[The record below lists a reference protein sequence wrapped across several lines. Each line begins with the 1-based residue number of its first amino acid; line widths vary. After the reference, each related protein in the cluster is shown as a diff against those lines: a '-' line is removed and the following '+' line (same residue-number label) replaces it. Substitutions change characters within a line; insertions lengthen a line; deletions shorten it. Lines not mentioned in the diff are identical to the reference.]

1 LNSIDLASLPVR
13 YLRKGTTVYR
23 SHSVSAS
30 PLTTAQ
36 HQRGPFDL
44 AAPRITAYLATEA
57 GAAITE
63 LLGPIAGRAR
73 AVTEE
78 QARRFVVTS
87 MVIRRPFKLASVD
100 HAKARKAGLDLPKHK
115 GLPAFAVTRT
125 LAARLD
131 AAGFDGVF
139 YSSPFVDHERVTLIA
154 LFDAPANAK
163 PVLEVTSGR
172 MPGIHAAL
180 EAGFTVVTAHTRA
193 HLDLI

>member
-1 LNSIDLASLPVR
+1 MNSIDLASLPVR

-100 HAKARKAGLDLPKHK
+100 HAKARKAGLDLPEHK

-139 YSSPFVDHERVTLIA
+139 YSSPFVDHERVTLMA
-154 LFDAPANAK
+154 LFDDPSVSK
-163 PVLEVTSGR
+163 PMVEVTAETV
-172 MPGIHAAL
+172 PGVEAAI
-180 EAGFTVVTAHTRA
+180 EAGFEVTPAHTRA
-193 HLDLI
+193 HLDII